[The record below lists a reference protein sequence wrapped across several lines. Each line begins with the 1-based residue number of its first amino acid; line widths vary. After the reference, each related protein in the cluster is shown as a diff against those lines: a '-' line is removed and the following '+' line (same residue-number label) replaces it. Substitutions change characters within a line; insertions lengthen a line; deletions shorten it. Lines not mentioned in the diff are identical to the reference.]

1 MKSNLIL
8 VVLVLAVTAGT
19 AIAQTNDKAT
29 QAPAA
34 QPATAQA
41 QTATPGVKPPQPKTK
56 EEYAAYGAA
65 FNEPDLTKAVADAD
79 AFQKQYP
86 DSEITFMLYQSLM
99 RRFRNAN
106 NADKALEMGRKVLQL
121 DPDNAEAL
129 ITSAAILA
137 ETTHTSDLDRDQKC
151 AEAIQYA
158 EHGLNAVATKL
169 RVPATATPEQVAAYK
184 NGLSMWAYT
193 SMGAINMTK
202 EDWPAAEQS
211 LRKAVQLSQDEP
223 DPVVLYRLSLT
234 LDKETKYSDA
244 LGFITQAEQAA
255 GNSPFMAEIRQE
267 KLRLQQLTSSQ
278 PPAAAPKQ

>member
-29 QAPAA
+29 QAPAT

-41 QTATPGVKPPQPKTK
+41 QTATPGVKTPQPKTK

-151 AEAIQYA
+151 AQVIQYA
-158 EHGLNAVATKL
+158 RHGLKAVESNL
-169 RVPATATPEQVAAYK
+169 RIPATATPEQVAAYK
-184 NGLSMWAYT
+184 NGLSVWAYT
-193 SMGAINMTK
+193 SMGAVNMTN
-202 EDWPAAEQS
+202 EDWPAAEES
-211 LRKAVQLSQDEP
+211 LRKAVQLSQNEP

-234 LDKETKYSDA
+234 LDKESKYSDA

-255 GNSPFMAEIRQE
+255 GNSPFVAEIRQE
-267 KLRLQQLTSSQ
+267 KLRLQQLLASQ
-278 PPAAAPKQ
+278 PAAATPKQ